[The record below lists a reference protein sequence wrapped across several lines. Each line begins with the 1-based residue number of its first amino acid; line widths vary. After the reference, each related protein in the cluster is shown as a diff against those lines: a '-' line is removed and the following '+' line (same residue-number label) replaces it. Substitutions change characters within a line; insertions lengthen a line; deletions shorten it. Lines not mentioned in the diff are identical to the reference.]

1 MTSVLTVLFNGVAYG
16 MLLFIMSVG
25 LSVTMGMMNFVN
37 LAQASF
43 SMLGGYIMV
52 AVTQKLGIPFLASL
66 PIAFVVVG
74 IASLVIERLIFR
86 HFYGTDDLTHV
97 LLTIGLIFMSIAIV
111 TYFWGST
118 YQQVSVPSW
127 LTGQQEVLGF
137 TLERYRMFLVAVGG
151 ALAFVLVFGLERTR
165 FGAIVRACVDNNRV
179 ARACG
184 LNTELV
190 FALTFAIG
198 GGGGGVRGA
207 PSGHLARHHSK
218 FSAALLG
225 VSADCRFGRR
235 HGYDQRNADRRLGA
249 GDRRRCLQILRAAD
263 RGIRDLCDHGRG
275 HAVATAW
282 PVGAPRMSSLSG
294 HAPRLPG

>member
-37 LAQASF
+37 LTQASF

-52 AVTQKLGIPFLASL
+52 AVTQQLGIPFLASL

-86 HFYGTDDLTHV
+86 YFYGTDDLTQV

-118 YQQVSVPSW
+118 YQQVSVPPW

-137 TLERYRMFLVAVGG
+137 TLERYRMFLVAVG
-151 ALAFVLVFGLERTR
+151 AVLAFALVFGLERTR

-184 LNTELV
+184 LNTDLV

-198 GGGGGVRGA
+198 GGLAGLAGA
-207 PSGHLARHHSK
+207 L
-218 FSAALLG
+218 SANLLG
-225 VSADCRFGRR
+225 IDPNFPLRYLVYLLIVVSVGGMGTISGTLIAGLVLGIGDVAGKYYVPQIGGFVIYAITVAVMLWRPHGLLGRR
-235 HGYDQRNADRRLGA
+235 A
-249 GDRRRCLQILRAAD
+249 
-263 RGIRDLCDHGRG
+263 
-275 HAVATAW
+275 
-282 PVGAPRMSSLSG
+282 
-294 HAPRLPG
+294 

>member
-118 YQQVSVPSW
+118 YQQVSVPPW

-137 TLERYRMFLVAVGG
+137 TLERYRMFLVAVG
-151 ALAFVLVFGLERTR
+151 AVLAFALVFGLERTR

-184 LNTELV
+184 LNTDLV

-198 GGGGGVRGA
+198 GGLAGLAGA
-207 PSGHLARHHSK
+207 L
-218 FSAALLG
+218 SANLLG
-225 VSADCRFGRR
+225 IDPNFPLRYLVYLLIVVSVGGMGTISGTLIAGLVLGIGDVAGKYYVPQIGGFVIYAITVAVMLWRPQGLLGRR
-235 HGYDQRNADRRLGA
+235 A
-249 GDRRRCLQILRAAD
+249 
-263 RGIRDLCDHGRG
+263 
-275 HAVATAW
+275 
-282 PVGAPRMSSLSG
+282 
-294 HAPRLPG
+294 

>member
-37 LAQASF
+37 LTQASF

-52 AVTQKLGIPFLASL
+52 AVTQQLGLPFLASL

-86 HFYGTDDLTHV
+86 YFYGTDDLTQV

-118 YQQVSVPSW
+118 YQQVSVPPW

-137 TLERYRMFLVAVGG
+137 TLERYRMFLVAVG
-151 ALAFVLVFGLERTR
+151 AVLAFALVFGLERTR

-184 LNTELV
+184 LNTDLV

-198 GGGGGVRGA
+198 GGLAGLAGA
-207 PSGHLARHHSK
+207 L
-218 FSAALLG
+218 SANLLG
-225 VSADCRFGRR
+225 IDPNFPLRYLVYLLIVVSVGGMGTISGTLIAGLVLGIGDVAGKYYVPQIGGFVIYAITVAVMLWRPHGLLGRR
-235 HGYDQRNADRRLGA
+235 A
-249 GDRRRCLQILRAAD
+249 
-263 RGIRDLCDHGRG
+263 
-275 HAVATAW
+275 
-282 PVGAPRMSSLSG
+282 
-294 HAPRLPG
+294 

>member
-1 MTSVLTVLFNGVAYG
+1 MTAILTVLFNGIAYG

-43 SMLGGYIMV
+43 SMLGGYVMV
-52 AVTQKLGIPFLASL
+52 AVTQKLGIPFLVSL

-86 HFYGTDDLTHV
+86 HFYGTDDLTQV

-118 YQQVSVPSW
+118 YQQVSVPPW

-151 ALAFVLVFGLERTR
+151 ALALALVFGLERTR
-165 FGAIVRACVDNNRV
+165 FGAIVRACVDNGRV

-184 LNTELV
+184 LNTDLI
-190 FALTFAIG
+190 FAVTFAIG
-198 GGGGGVRGA
+198 GGLAGLAGA
-207 PSGHLARHHSK
+207 L
-218 FSAALLG
+218 SANLLG
-225 VSADCRFGRR
+225 IDPNFPLRYLVYLLIVVSVGGMGTISGTLIAGLVLGIADVACKYYVPQIGGFVIYAITVAVMLWRPHGLLGRR
-235 HGYDQRNADRRLGA
+235 A
-249 GDRRRCLQILRAAD
+249 
-263 RGIRDLCDHGRG
+263 
-275 HAVATAW
+275 
-282 PVGAPRMSSLSG
+282 
-294 HAPRLPG
+294 

>member
-43 SMLGGYIMV
+43 SMLGGYVMV
-52 AVTQKLGIPFLASL
+52 AVTQQLGIPFLASL

-86 HFYGTDDLTHV
+86 YFYGTDDLTQV

-127 LTGQQEVLGF
+127 LTGQQDVLGF
-137 TLERYRMFLVAVGG
+137 TLERYRMFLVAVG
-151 ALAFVLVFGLERTR
+151 AVLAFALVFGLERTR

-184 LNTELV
+184 LNTDLV

-198 GGGGGVRGA
+198 GGLAGLAGA
-207 PSGHLARHHSK
+207 L
-218 FSAALLG
+218 SANLLG
-225 VSADCRFGRR
+225 IDPNFPLRYLVYLLIVVSVGGMGTISGTLIAGLVLGIGDVAGKYYVPQIGGFVIYAITVAVMLWRPHGLLGRR
-235 HGYDQRNADRRLGA
+235 A
-249 GDRRRCLQILRAAD
+249 
-263 RGIRDLCDHGRG
+263 
-275 HAVATAW
+275 
-282 PVGAPRMSSLSG
+282 
-294 HAPRLPG
+294 

>member
-52 AVTQKLGIPFLASL
+52 AVTQRLGIPFLASL

-86 HFYGTDDLTHV
+86 HFYGTDDLTQV

-118 YQQVSVPSW
+118 YQQVSVPPW

-137 TLERYRMFLVAVGG
+137 TLERYRMFLVAVGT

-198 GGGGGVRGA
+198 GGLAGLAGA
-207 PSGHLARHHSK
+207 L
-218 FSAALLG
+218 SANLLG
-225 VSADCRFGRR
+225 IDPNFPLRYLVYLLIVVSVGGMGTISGTLIAGLVLGIGDVACKYYVPQIGGFVIYAITVAVMLWRPHGLLGRR
-235 HGYDQRNADRRLGA
+235 A
-249 GDRRRCLQILRAAD
+249 
-263 RGIRDLCDHGRG
+263 
-275 HAVATAW
+275 
-282 PVGAPRMSSLSG
+282 
-294 HAPRLPG
+294 

>member
-52 AVTQKLGIPFLASL
+52 AVTQKLGVPFLASL

-86 HFYGTDDLTHV
+86 HFYGTDDLTQV

-118 YQQVSVPSW
+118 YQQVSVPPW

-151 ALAFVLVFGLERTR
+151 ALAFALVFGLERTR

-198 GGGGGVRGA
+198 GGLAGLAGA
-207 PSGHLARHHSK
+207 L
-218 FSAALLG
+218 SANLLG
-225 VSADCRFGRR
+225 IDPNFPLRYLVYLLIVVSVGGMGTISGTLIAGLVLGIGDVACKYYVPQIGGFVIYAITVAVMLWRPHGLLGRR
-235 HGYDQRNADRRLGA
+235 A
-249 GDRRRCLQILRAAD
+249 
-263 RGIRDLCDHGRG
+263 
-275 HAVATAW
+275 
-282 PVGAPRMSSLSG
+282 
-294 HAPRLPG
+294 

>member
-43 SMLGGYIMV
+43 SMLGGYVMV
-52 AVTQKLGIPFLASL
+52 AVTQQLGIPFLASL

-86 HFYGTDDLTHV
+86 YFYGTDDLTQV

-118 YQQVSVPSW
+118 YQQVSVPPW

-137 TLERYRMFLVAVGG
+137 TLERYRMFLVAVG
-151 ALAFVLVFGLERTR
+151 AVLAFALVFGLERTR

-184 LNTELV
+184 LNTDLV

-198 GGGGGVRGA
+198 GGLAGLAGA
-207 PSGHLARHHSK
+207 L
-218 FSAALLG
+218 SANLLG
-225 VSADCRFGRR
+225 IDPNFPLRYLVYLLIVVSVGGMGTISGTLIAGLVLGIGDVAGKYYVPQIGGFVIYAITVAVMLWRPHGLLGRR
-235 HGYDQRNADRRLGA
+235 A
-249 GDRRRCLQILRAAD
+249 
-263 RGIRDLCDHGRG
+263 
-275 HAVATAW
+275 
-282 PVGAPRMSSLSG
+282 
-294 HAPRLPG
+294 

>member
-86 HFYGTDDLTHV
+86 HFYGTDDLTQV

-118 YQQVSVPSW
+118 YQQVSVPPW

-137 TLERYRMFLVAVGG
+137 TLERYRMFLVAVGA

-198 GGGGGVRGA
+198 GGLAGLAGA
-207 PSGHLARHHSK
+207 L
-218 FSAALLG
+218 SANLLG
-225 VSADCRFGRR
+225 IDPNFPLRYLVYLLIVVSVGGMGTITGTLIAGLVLGIGDVACKYYVPQIGGFVIYAITVAVMLWRPHGLLGRR
-235 HGYDQRNADRRLGA
+235 A
-249 GDRRRCLQILRAAD
+249 
-263 RGIRDLCDHGRG
+263 
-275 HAVATAW
+275 
-282 PVGAPRMSSLSG
+282 
-294 HAPRLPG
+294 

>member
-52 AVTQKLGIPFLASL
+52 AVTQQLGIPFLASL

-74 IASLVIERLIFR
+74 IASLVLERLVFR
-86 HFYGTDDLTHV
+86 HFYGTDDLTQV

-118 YQQVSVPSW
+118 YQQVSVPPW

-137 TLERYRMFLVAVGG
+137 TLERYRMFLVAVG
-151 ALAFVLVFGLERTR
+151 AVLAFALVFGLERTR

-184 LNTELV
+184 LNTDLV

-198 GGGGGVRGA
+198 GGLAGLAGA
-207 PSGHLARHHSK
+207 L
-218 FSAALLG
+218 SANLLG
-225 VSADCRFGRR
+225 IDPNFPLRYLVYLLIVVSVGGMGTISGTLIAGLVLGIGDVAGKYYVPQIGGFVIYAITVAVMLWRPHGLLGRR
-235 HGYDQRNADRRLGA
+235 A
-249 GDRRRCLQILRAAD
+249 
-263 RGIRDLCDHGRG
+263 
-275 HAVATAW
+275 
-282 PVGAPRMSSLSG
+282 
-294 HAPRLPG
+294 

>member
-1 MTSVLTVLFNGVAYG
+1 VLTVLFNGVAYG

-74 IASLVIERLIFR
+74 IASLVVERLIFR
-86 HFYGTDDLTHV
+86 HFYGTDDLTQV

-137 TLERYRMFLVAVGG
+137 TLERYRMFLVAVGA

-198 GGGGGVRGA
+198 GGLAGLAGA
-207 PSGHLARHHSK
+207 L
-218 FSAALLG
+218 SANLLG
-225 VSADCRFGRR
+225 IDPNFPLRYLVYLLIVVSVGGMGTISGTLIAGLVLGIGDVACKYYVPQIGGFVIYAITVAVMLWRPHGLLGRR
-235 HGYDQRNADRRLGA
+235 A
-249 GDRRRCLQILRAAD
+249 
-263 RGIRDLCDHGRG
+263 
-275 HAVATAW
+275 
-282 PVGAPRMSSLSG
+282 
-294 HAPRLPG
+294 

>member
-52 AVTQKLGIPFLASL
+52 AVTQQLGLPFLASL

-86 HFYGTDDLTHV
+86 YFYGTDDLTQV

-118 YQQVSVPSW
+118 YQQVSVPPW

-137 TLERYRMFLVAVGG
+137 TLERYRMFLVAVG
-151 ALAFVLVFGLERTR
+151 AVLAFALVFGLERTR

-184 LNTELV
+184 LNTDLV

-198 GGGGGVRGA
+198 GGLAGLAGA
-207 PSGHLARHHSK
+207 L
-218 FSAALLG
+218 SANLLG
-225 VSADCRFGRR
+225 IDPNFPLRYLVYLLIVVSVGGMGTISGTLIAGLVLGIGDVAGKYYVPQIGGFVIYAITVAVMLWRPHGLLGRR
-235 HGYDQRNADRRLGA
+235 A
-249 GDRRRCLQILRAAD
+249 
-263 RGIRDLCDHGRG
+263 
-275 HAVATAW
+275 
-282 PVGAPRMSSLSG
+282 
-294 HAPRLPG
+294 